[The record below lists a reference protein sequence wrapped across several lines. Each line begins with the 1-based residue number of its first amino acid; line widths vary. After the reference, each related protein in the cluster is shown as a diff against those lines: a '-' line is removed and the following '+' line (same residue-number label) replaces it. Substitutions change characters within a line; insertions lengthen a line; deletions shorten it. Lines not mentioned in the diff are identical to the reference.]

1 MFLFN
6 YKFTFY
12 KLLGL
17 FFFVYLI
24 IKYCKKKIE
33 HFKSNRG
40 NKYKLDITEYD
51 NQTNYGLINSKDFTY
66 LFWNGSFTST
76 FRLCQLLLL
85 EEKPVQTIYINCCNS
100 NINPYRNNLEL
111 NTIKYIRQ
119 LIYKKYPYI
128 KNRLPPTIYVNS
140 IQKDN
145 KLSNK
150 FDSLYQNNNI
160 FESDSKKDI
169 YENLARFSFHYNQ
182 PIELPIEKDN
192 YHLQNI
198 FPYFKEVNKQKKLQ
212 IIDSNLIKNNKNN
225 NNLEELSILKNC
237 VFSCTNLNK
246 QDIKNIALQY
256 YFYYLLQN
264 TTFCRNP
271 NENLDICKQCSGCEK
286 SIIMN

>member
-24 IKYCKKKIE
+24 FKYCKKKIE

-100 NINPYRNNLEL
+100 KINPYRNNLEL
-111 NTIKYIRQ
+111 KTIKYIRQ

-150 FDSLYQNNNI
+150 FDSLHQNNNI

-198 FPYFKEVNKQKKLQ
+198 FPYFKEINKQKKLQ

-225 NNLEELSILKNC
+225 NILEELSILKNC

-264 TTFCRNP
+264 TTFCKNP
-271 NENLDICKQCSGCEK
+271 NENLDICNQCSGCEK